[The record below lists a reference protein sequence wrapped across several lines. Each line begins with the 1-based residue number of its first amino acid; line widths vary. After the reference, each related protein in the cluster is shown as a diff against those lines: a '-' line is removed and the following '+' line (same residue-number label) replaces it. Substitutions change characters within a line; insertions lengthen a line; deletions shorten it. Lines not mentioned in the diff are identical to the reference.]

1 MDYYSMYLLILLA
14 VKLAF
19 VYFIIKDKI
28 TPTEKNLT
36 MLENTDKLFTVL
48 MSLLLVYLFHPGHKT
63 DVRIDHETK
72 LFLFLFGLLMFIDIM
87 KEERTQLKKS
97 HV

>member
-19 VYFIIKDKI
+19 VYFILKDKI
-28 TPTEKNLT
+28 SPTPSNSA
-36 MLENTDKLFTVL
+36 MLENTDKVFTVL

-87 KEERTQLKKS
+87 KEERSKEKS